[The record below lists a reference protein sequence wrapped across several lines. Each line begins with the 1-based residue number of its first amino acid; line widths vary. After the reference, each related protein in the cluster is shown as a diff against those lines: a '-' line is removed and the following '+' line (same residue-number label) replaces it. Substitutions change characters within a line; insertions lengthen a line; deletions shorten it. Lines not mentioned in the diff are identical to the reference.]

1 MRKVPE
7 GESRNRAIKPSKR
20 AYVFSIFLCCF
31 CGVFHSRM
39 AGGLWSEKRQSE
51 RQLFFSTSAKT
62 SRPALSLDGPRPGG
76 L

>member
-7 GESRNRAIKPSKR
+7 GESRNRAIKLGKR
-20 AYVFSIFLCCF
+20 AYAFSIFSCCF

-39 AGGLWSEKRQSE
+39 AAGLWSEKHQSK
-51 RQLFFSTSAKT
+51 RQLFFSISAKT
-62 SRPALSLDGPRPGG
+62 SRPALTPDGPWPGG